1 MPAGRYNIGTDDE
14 EEDEQPLT
22 PVDLPAFKMAFAPVT
37 NAEFRCFIEAQGYED
52 ERWWVGETALRW
64 LREGLGDEGG
74 TEEMRRIFTAAR
86 NDLAGLLGSNPDLTQ
101 SVREALQEA
110 AKMTEADV
118 EVKLQARF
126 GTRPEPK
133 PQEWDNPRFNHPAQP
148 VVGVTVFEAQAYC
161 RWLSA
166 QQPDQQFRLPTEA
179 EWGAAARGSA
189 ARRWPWAPPL
199 DPERWQ
205 INADPAHLRRT
216 TPVGV
221 FPASDTP
228 EGLLDMAGN
237 VWEWT
242 SSRYTPTLEVTA
254 LTTAAPDGTARRAVR
269 GGSWSDPT
277 ALCRP
282 GFRSYYAPGFRFNAL
297 GFRVVCCPIH
307 EP

>member
-148 VVGVTVFEAQAYC
+148 VVGVTVFEAQVYC

-242 SSRYTPTLEVTA
+242 ASTGQSYPGAQKPFTDNDLRVL
-254 LTTAAPDGTARRAVR
+254 R
-269 GGSWSDPT
+269 GGSWSDNRKRVRCG
-277 ALCRP
+277 ARD
-282 GFRSYYAPGFRFNAL
+282 GNIADFGIYYL
-297 GFRVVCCPIH
+297 GFRVVVAPRLAH
-307 EP
+307 